1 VTVGV
6 EQPAEEAIDQLQA
19 AAAAIE
25 QQLGNVIVGHHEV
38 LRGVMVALLAN
49 GHALVEGAPGLG
61 KTLLV
66 RTLARA
72 LHLHFSRVQFTP
84 DLMPADILGTNV
96 LMETPEGERRF
107 VFQHGPIFANLLLA
121 DEINRASPKTQS
133 ALLEAMQE
141 QTVTVST
148 SAYPLPRPFFVLA
161 TQNPIEM
168 AGTYPLP
175 EAQLDRF
182 LFKLRVEFPSPQHL
196 TEILE
201 RTTSTFEPRVE
212 QVADGD
218 TLVRMQHLVR
228 EVPIASHVM
237 NYAAR
242 LVMATHAT
250 IDGAPAVVREAVRY
264 GASPR
269 AAQGLVLAAKAHA
282 FLAGRFNVSYQDIKA
297 VAYPALRHRLILR
310 VEAAIGGLDAE
321 TVVGAVLAHV
331 PEESR

>member
-1 VTVGV
+1 MTVDV
-6 EQPAEEAIDQLQA
+6 EPAADTEELQA

-25 QQLGNVIVGHHEV
+25 RQIANVIVGYSDV

-66 RTLARA
+66 RTIARA

-84 DLMPADILGTNV
+84 DLMPADILGTNL

-141 QTVTVST
+141 QTVSVST
-148 SAYPLPRPFFVLA
+148 SVYPLPRPFFVLA

-182 LFKLRVEFPSPQHL
+182 LFKLRVEFPQPHHL

-201 RTTSTFEPRVE
+201 RTTSTFEPTVE
-212 QVADGD
+212 QVADGEM
-218 TLVRMQHLVR
+218 LMRMQRLVR

-242 LVMATHAT
+242 LVMATHGNLP
-250 IDGAPAVVREAVRY
+250 GAPTVVKEAVRY

-269 AAQGLVLAAKAHA
+269 AAQGLVIAAKAHA
-282 FLAGRFNVSYQDIKA
+282 FLSGRFNVSYQDIRA
-297 VAYPALRHRLILR
+297 VTPPALRHRLILR
-310 VEAAIGGLDAE
+310 VEAAIAGLDAE
-321 TVVGAVLAHV
+321 TVVGAVLNQV

>member
-1 VTVGV
+1 VTVEV
-6 EQPAEEAIDQLQA
+6 ETSDATDQLQA

-25 QQLGNVIVGHHEV
+25 QQLGNVIVGHHDV

-96 LMETPEGERRF
+96 LMESPDGERRF
-107 VFQHGPIFANLLLA
+107 EFQHGPIFANLLLA

-148 SAYPLPRPFFVLA
+148 SVYPLPRPFFVLA

-182 LFKLRVEFPSPQHL
+182 LFKLRVEFPSQQHL

-201 RTTSTFEPRVE
+201 RTTSTFEPTVE

-218 TLVRMQHLVR
+218 VLMRMQHVVR

-242 LVMATHAT
+242 LVMATHSTLA
-250 IDGAPAVVREAVRY
+250 GAPAVVREAVRY

-269 AAQGLVLAAKAHA
+269 AAQGLVVAAKAHA
-282 FLAGRFNVSYQDIKA
+282 FLSGRFNVSFQDIRA

-310 VEAAIGGLDAE
+310 VEAAISGLDAE

-331 PEESR
+331 PEET

>member
-1 VTVGV
+1 MSVDVDHAADT
-6 EQPAEEAIDQLQA
+6 EELQA
-19 AAAAIE
+19 TAAAIE
-25 QQLGNVIVGHHEV
+25 RQLANVIVGYADV

-66 RTLARA
+66 RTIARA
-72 LHLHFSRVQFTP
+72 LHLQFSRVQFTP

-96 LMETPEGERRF
+96 LMEAPDGERRF
-107 VFQHGPIFANLLLA
+107 VFQHGPVFANLLLA

-148 SAYPLPRPFFVLA
+148 SMYPLPRPFFVLA

-182 LFKLRVEFPSPQHL
+182 LFKLRVEFPTPQDL

-201 RTTSTFEPRVE
+201 RTTSTFEPTVE

-218 TLVRMQHLVR
+218 MLMRMQHLVR

-242 LVMATHAT
+242 LVMATHGNLA
-250 IDGAPAVVREAVRY
+250 GAPSVVKEAVRY

-269 AAQGLVLAAKAHA
+269 AAQGLVVAAKAHA
-282 FLAGRFNVSYQDIKA
+282 FLSGRFNVSYQDIRA

-310 VEAAIGGLDAE
+310 VEAAIAGLDAE
-321 TVVGAVLAHV
+321 TVLGSVLSHV

>member
-1 VTVGV
+1 
-6 EQPAEEAIDQLQA
+6 
-19 AAAAIE
+19 
-25 QQLGNVIVGHHEV
+25 
-38 LRGVMVALLAN
+38 
-49 GHALVEGAPGLG
+49 
-61 KTLLV
+61 
-66 RTLARA
+66 
-72 LHLHFSRVQFTP
+72 
-84 DLMPADILGTNV
+84 
-96 LMETPEGERRF
+96 

-141 QTVTVST
+141 QTVSVST
-148 SAYPLPRPFFVLA
+148 SVYPLPRPFFVLA

-201 RTTSTFEPRVE
+201 RTTSTFEPRVD

-218 TLVRMQHLVR
+218 TLIRMQRLVR

-242 LVMATHAT
+242 LVMATHGNLA
-250 IDGAPAVVREAVRY
+250 GSPAVVREAVRY

-269 AAQGLVLAAKAHA
+269 AAQGLVIAAKAHA

-331 PEESR
+331 PEEGR